1 MKLDPDEIEMW
12 KRHPV
17 TQEFLKVLK
26 KEDPVHRYRGANDL
40 LSLGRAQGYDMCL
53 QNLGRA
59 FQDPN
64 LLV

>member
-1 MKLDPDEIEMW
+1 MKLDPDEIESW
-12 KRHPV
+12 RRHPV
-17 TQEFLKVLK
+17 TQELMKALK
-26 KEDPVHRYRGANDL
+26 KEDPVFRYRGANDM

-59 FQDPN
+59 IADPN